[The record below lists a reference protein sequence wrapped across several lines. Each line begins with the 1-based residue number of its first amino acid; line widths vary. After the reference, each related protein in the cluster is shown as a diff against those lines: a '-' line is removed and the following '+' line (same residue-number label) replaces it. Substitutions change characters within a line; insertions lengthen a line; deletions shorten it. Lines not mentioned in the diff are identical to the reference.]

1 MAETTCTRPGPFF
14 PMWKMPRS
22 TMPKEFPEWR
32 TLVASFREKLSS
44 QQFSIEGSKQI
55 VHRHFSVILIVVGAM
70 LLGYVGMEYA
80 DMMWSQRQLQKQ
92 WALQQARGHEQ
103 GEVETVAD
111 DGLTRL
117 TIPKIDLAAVVV
129 EGTNRKQLLLGP
141 GHMAGT
147 PAPGERGNSVIT
159 AHRDTF
165 FRHIYELQ
173 KGDELVVQ
181 RKGKIYRY
189 AVLTKRIV
197 KPTDTSVVDQ
207 ADDEARL
214 TLITCYPTYYIGPA
228 PERLVVTGK
237 LLGDDTHKE
246 ADAIAPNMRKTSAVR

>member
-1 MAETTCTRPGPFF
+1 MASLPGRLP
-14 PMWKMPRS
+14 
-22 TMPKEFPEWR
+22 
-32 TLVASFREKLSS
+32 A
-44 QQFSIEGSKQI
+44 QQFSIESSKDF
-55 VHRHFSVILIVVGAM
+55 VRRHFSVILIVIGAM

-80 DMMWSQRQLQKQ
+80 DMLWSQRQLQKQ
-92 WALQQARGHEQ
+92 WAMQQARAHGQ
-103 GEVETVAD
+103 GDAETVAD

-189 AVLTKRIV
+189 AVLTKKIV

-207 ADDEARL
+207 ANDESRL

-237 LLGDDTHKE
+237 LIGDENHKE
-246 ADAIAPNMRKTSAVR
+246 ADAITPNMRKTSAVR